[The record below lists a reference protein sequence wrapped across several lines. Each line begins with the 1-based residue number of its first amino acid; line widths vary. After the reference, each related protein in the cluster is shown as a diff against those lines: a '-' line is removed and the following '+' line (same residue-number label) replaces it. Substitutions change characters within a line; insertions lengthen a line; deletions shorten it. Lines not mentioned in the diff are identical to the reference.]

1 MNKKYKY
8 FKVSD
13 IFHSK
18 RGKRWIKENQT
29 PGDIAYVSSTA
40 LNNGIDNFVTPPD
53 FMKIYKNKLTFSNSG
68 SVGRL
73 FYHDYDFVASDHVTV
88 IWIKDRELNKYI
100 ALFLKPI
107 FEHIRYKYNF
117 GREIK
122 DPRLKAETIY
132 LPINDSDK
140 PDWDY
145 MEKYIISLEEK
156 VKFKKIHTNNKIQNI
171 KPNVNEWK
179 YFKLAEL
186 FNIEGVGSISVEQLE
201 KKYGFGN
208 FPYITRTE
216 KNNGL
221 TGFYD
226 YKSAPANV
234 LTIETSLSGLC
245 FFHEYEFSTGDH
257 IAVLKPKNF
266 EFNKYRALFI
276 KSVWCKNSYKYDY
289 GRPAIIKN
297 IKNTLVPLPALHN
310 GTPDWQFMENYI
322 KNLPYADNI

>member
-40 LNNGIDNFVTPPD
+40 LNNGIDNLVTPPD
-53 FMKIYKNKLTFSNSG
+53 FMKIYNNKLTFSNSG

-88 IWIKDRELNKYI
+88 IWIKNRELNKYI

-132 LPINDSDK
+132 LPINDSGK

-156 VKFKKIHTNNKIQNI
+156 VKFYSIDTQNKRKNEKLDLSNWKEFTLCGKNGLFEYQHGSRLVVPQRIVGDIPLITAGKKNQG
-171 KPNVNEWK
+171 
-179 YFKLAEL
+179 YAQ
-186 FNIEGVGSISVEQLE
+186 SISNYEEEECFEAGITIDMFANCFYQNNIFAADDNIYIFNKPQKINKYIVLFLVTIINQQLFR
-201 KKYGFGN
+201 YGYGRQF
-208 FPYITRTE
+208 RKEDTE
-216 KNNGL
+216 KNKYL
-221 TGFYD
+221 L
-226 YKSAPANV
+226 PV
-234 LTIETSLSGLC
+234 TSEGQ
-245 FFHEYEFSTGDH
+245 
-257 IAVLKPKNF
+257 
-266 EFNKYRALFI
+266 
-276 KSVWCKNSYKYDY
+276 
-289 GRPAIIKN
+289 
-297 IKNTLVPLPALHN
+297 
-310 GTPDWQFMENYI
+310 PDWQFMENYI
-322 KNLPYADNI
+322 KSLPYADNI